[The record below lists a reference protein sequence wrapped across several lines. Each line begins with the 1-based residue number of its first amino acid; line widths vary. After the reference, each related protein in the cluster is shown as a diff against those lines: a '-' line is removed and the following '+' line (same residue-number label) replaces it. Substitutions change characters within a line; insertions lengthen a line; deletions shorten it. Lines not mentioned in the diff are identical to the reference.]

1 MRQERRIVSTGPAII
16 SLVVKESL
24 AENLRVSHMEFWKK
38 NILGKEGSKG
48 KRLLPGITP
57 TLFQV

>member
-1 MRQERRIVSTGPAII
+1 
-16 SLVVKESL
+16 VVKESL